1 MAPNIISTSLEMHAK
16 EDFQKEKSSV
26 TTTDDENGMQ
36 NQNETRI
43 KSEGLFKFKTELK
56 WWNVVSIIL
65 LHMSMLYFCYTFKWF
80 EDVRTTI
87 WMIIMGVIQGLG
99 VTAGAHR
106 FWTHRAYKAK
116 WPLRIILLICY
127 TSAGQNNLYDWVRD
141 HRVHHKYSDTNADPH
156 NSNRGFFFSHV
167 GWLMMKK
174 HPEVIRKG
182 HQIDMSDILADPI
195 TAFGCKYFSILKF
208 IFAYLLPITVP
219 IYGWNETWS
228 RAFMSQIMRIIVGL
242 NCTWSVNSVAH
253 IWGSKPYDAYIN
265 PTENKFVAFVAFGEG
280 WHNYHHVFPW
290 DYKAAELGNYTFNFA
305 TMFIDICAKIGWA
318 YDLKQPSEELVKT
331 VIMKRGDRN
340 HSLRRSVSDTSH
352 LDSKID

>member
-127 TSAGQNNLYDWVRD
+127 TSAGQDNLYQWVRD
-141 HRVHHKYSDTNADPH
+141 HRVHHKFTDTDADPY
-156 NSNRGFFFSHV
+156 NARRGFFYSHI
-167 GWLMMKK
+167 GWLMVRK
-174 HPEVIRKG
+174 HPDVIRKG
-182 HQIDMSDILADPI
+182 ATVDMSDLDRDPLVVFQKKWYSYLALFLSIVVPTI
-195 TAFGCKYFSILKF
+195 VPWWGWGENLWYAWHWTVTKYCI
-208 IFAYLLPITVP
+208 
-219 IYGWNETWS
+219 N
-228 RAFMSQIMRIIVGL
+228 L
-242 NCTWSVNSVAH
+242 NITWSVNSAAH
-253 IWGSKPYDAYIN
+253 MWGVKPFDKSIT
-265 PTENKFVAFVAFGEG
+265 PTDNAGVSFLTLGEG

-290 DYKAAELGNYTFNFA
+290 DYKAGEFGNYWFNFTA
-305 TMFIDICAKIGWA
+305 TFIDLCAYLGLA
-318 YDLKQPSEELVKT
+318 YDLKTASANMVKKRVLRSSE
-331 VIMKRGDRN
+331 M
-340 HSLRRSVSDTSH
+340 SY
-352 LDSKID
+352 